1 MRYIVFL
8 VGFAALLNSCVDTSS
23 KESNT
28 EQDYLKFQER
38 FLTAYW
44 QQHPGWAASLGLHQY
59 DSILSIPTPAFRAA
73 EVAFCKQYLDSL
85 SGFDTTKLS
94 SSSLT
99 DYWMVRDQLQATIW
113 NVEVFKEYEW
123 NPSSYNVAGA
133 FAEILNGK
141 YAPLDDRLRAISIKL
156 NGVEDYYVA
165 AKANLNKPTVEHTE
179 LAIQQNRG
187 GMDVFG
193 PAMIDSVYDS
203 GLSDVEEE
211 NILIG
216 IELAREAIEDYANHL
231 EQTVLPQAK
240 ANPRDFRIGKE
251 LFAQKFKHDIQSSLA
266 ASEVYAM
273 ALDAKKQ
280 LHKDMYVAA
289 QSMWAT
295 YFPKK
300 ILPADSLTAIRAM
313 VQRLSLVHVHRDSFQ
328 TAIEHQI
335 PQLTAFVKE
344 HDILDLDPSKPLV
357 VRKEPAYMAGV
368 AGASISSPG
377 PFETNGQ
384 TFYNVGSLEHY
395 TDTEAESYLR
405 EYNNYILQVLNI
417 HEAIPGHYAQLVYA
431 NKTPSKVKS
440 VFGNGAMIE
449 GWAVYTEKMMLEQGY
464 GATAKSAPNTTPEMA
479 FMYSKW
485 NLRVVC
491 NTILDYGI
499 HVNDMTEQQGLDLLM
514 NQAFQQ
520 EAEAKGKWRRATLSQ
535 VQLCSYFT
543 GFREIMLLREE
554 VKQSEGKAFSLKAF
568 HEEFLSFGSAPV
580 QYVRKLMLG
589 KPKIAA

>member
-1 MRYIVFL
+1 MRLIFL
-8 VGFAALLNSCVDTSS
+8 LFGFAALLNSCSDTSS
-23 KESNT
+23 KESST
-28 EQDYLKFQER
+28 EQDYLQFQER
-38 FLTAYW
+38 FLTAFW
-44 QQHPGWAASLGLHQY
+44 EQHPGWAASLGLHQY
-59 DSILSIPTPAFRAA
+59 DSILSIPTATSRAN
-73 EVAFCKQYLDSL
+73 EVAFCKSYLDSL
-85 SGFDTTKLS
+85 AGFDTTKLS
-94 SSSLT
+94 PSSLT

-141 YAPLDDRLRAISIKL
+141 YAPLDERLRAISIKL

-179 LAIQQNRG
+179 LAIQQSRG

-216 IELAREAIEDYANHL
+216 IELAKEAMEDYANHL
-231 EQTVLPQAK
+231 EKTVLPQAK

-280 LHKDMYVAA
+280 LHKDMFVAA
-289 QSMWAT
+289 QSMWTT

-300 ILPADSLTAIRAM
+300 TIPVDSLTAIRAM
-313 VQRLSLVHVHRDSFQ
+313 VERLSLVHVHRDSFQ
-328 TAIEHQI
+328 TAIEQQI

-377 PFETNGQ
+377 PFETNVQ
-384 TFYNVGSLEHY
+384 TFYNVGSLAHY
-395 TDTEAESYLR
+395 TDADAESYLR
-405 EYNNYILQVLNI
+405 EYNSYILQVLNI

-431 NKTPSKVKS
+431 NKTPSKVKA

-464 GATAKSAPNTTPEMA
+464 GATAKSAPRTSPEMA

-499 HVNDMTEQQGLDLLM
+499 HVNGMTEQQGLDLLM

-543 GFREIMLLREE
+543 GFREIMLLRED
-554 VKQSEGKAFSLKAF
+554 VRKQEGDAFSLKAF

-589 KPKIAA
+589 KQKVAA

>member
-1 MRYIVFL
+1 
-8 VGFAALLNSCVDTSS
+8 
-23 KESNT
+23 
-28 EQDYLKFQER
+28 
-38 FLTAYW
+38 
-44 QQHPGWAASLGLHQY
+44 
-59 DSILSIPTPAFRAA
+59 
-73 EVAFCKQYLDSL
+73 
-85 SGFDTTKLS
+85 
-94 SSSLT
+94 
-99 DYWMVRDQLQATIW
+99 
-113 NVEVFKEYEW
+113 
-123 NPSSYNVAGA
+123 
-133 FAEILNGK
+133 
-141 YAPLDDRLRAISIKL
+141 
-156 NGVEDYYVA
+156 
-165 AKANLNKPTVEHTE
+165 
-179 LAIQQNRG
+179 
-187 GMDVFG
+187 
-193 PAMIDSVYDS
+193 
-203 GLSDVEEE
+203 
-211 NILIG
+211 
-216 IELAREAIEDYANHL
+216 
-231 EQTVLPQAK
+231 
-240 ANPRDFRIGKE
+240 
-251 LFAQKFKHDIQSSLA
+251 
-266 ASEVYAM
+266 
-273 ALDAKKQ
+273 
-280 LHKDMYVAA
+280 
-289 QSMWAT
+289 
-295 YFPKK
+295 
-300 ILPADSLTAIRAM
+300 
-313 VQRLSLVHVHRDSFQ
+313 
-328 TAIEHQI
+328 
-335 PQLTAFVKE
+335 
-344 HDILDLDPSKPLV
+344 
-357 VRKEPAYMAGV
+357 
-368 AGASISSPG
+368 
-377 PFETNGQ
+377 
-384 TFYNVGSLEHY
+384 LEHY

-405 EYNNYILQVLNI
+405 EYNSYILQVLNI

>member
-1 MRYIVFL
+1 MRIIFL
-8 VGFAALLNSCVDTSS
+8 LFGFAALLNSCSDTSS
-23 KESNT
+23 KESSM
-28 EQDYLKFQER
+28 EQDYLQFQER
-38 FLTAYW
+38 FLTAFW
-44 QQHPGWAASLGLHQY
+44 EQHPGWAASLGLHQY
-59 DSILSIPTPAFRAA
+59 DSILSIPTATSRAN
-73 EVAFCKQYLDSL
+73 EVAFCKSYLDSL
-85 SGFDTTKLS
+85 AGFDTTKLS
-94 SSSLT
+94 PSSLT

-123 NPSSYNVAGA
+123 NPASYNVAGA

-141 YAPLDDRLRAISIKL
+141 YAPLDERLRAISIKL

-179 LAIQQNRG
+179 LAIQQSRG
-187 GMDVFG
+187 GMDMFG

-216 IELAREAIEDYANHL
+216 IELAKEAIEEYANHL
-231 EQTVLPQAK
+231 EKTVLPQAK
-240 ANPRDFRIGKE
+240 TNPRDFRIGKE

-266 ASEVYAM
+266 ASEVYTM

-280 LHKDMYVAA
+280 LHKDMFVAA
-289 QSMWAT
+289 QSMWAN

-300 ILPADSLTAIRAM
+300 SIPQDTLAAIRAM
-313 VQRLSLVHVHRDSFQ
+313 VERLSMVHVHRDSFQ
-328 TAIEHQI
+328 TAIEQQI

-344 HDILDLDPSKPLV
+344 HDILDLDPSQPLV

-384 TFYNVGSLEHY
+384 TYYNVGSLANY
-395 TDTEAESYLR
+395 TDAEAESYLR
-405 EYNNYILQVLNI
+405 EYNSYILQVLNI

-431 NKTPSKVKS
+431 NKTPSKVKA

-464 GATAKSAPNTTPEMA
+464 GATTKSAPRTSPEMA

-499 HVNDMTEQQGLDLLM
+499 HVNGMTEQQGLDLLM

-554 VKQSEGKAFSLKAF
+554 VKKREGIAFSLKAF

-580 QYVRKLMLG
+580 QYVRKLMLAD
-589 KPKIAA
+589 KKVAA